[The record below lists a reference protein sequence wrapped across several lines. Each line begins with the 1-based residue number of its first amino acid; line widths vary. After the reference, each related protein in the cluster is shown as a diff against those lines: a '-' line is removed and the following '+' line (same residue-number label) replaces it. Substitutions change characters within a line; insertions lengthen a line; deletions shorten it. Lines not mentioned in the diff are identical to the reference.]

1 MDTFL
6 LVFLVLSVMLNIFLV
21 SMLKSGGNAM
31 QDATKLLRE
40 AHQSVTYW
48 KLLAQRF
55 ESLVHAK
62 EYVKAVFKGIDV
74 TAEHPDPAQQIEA
87 NKMIANL
94 KRLADK
100 VKLADS
106 LKTKGSDETN

>member
-1 MDTFL
+1 MVTFL
-6 LVFLVLSVMLNIFLV
+6 LVILGLSILANAGFLLLIKEGAKALQNATHL
-21 SMLKSGGNAM
+21 LK
-31 QDATKLLRE
+31 DAN
-40 AHQSVTYW
+40 HSVTFW

-55 ESLVHAK
+55 ENLIFA
-62 EYVKAVFKGIDV
+62 ETTIDAIMNDIDV
-74 TAEHPDPAQQIEA
+74 TAEHPDPAEQAQA

-94 KRLADK
+94 KRLAEK